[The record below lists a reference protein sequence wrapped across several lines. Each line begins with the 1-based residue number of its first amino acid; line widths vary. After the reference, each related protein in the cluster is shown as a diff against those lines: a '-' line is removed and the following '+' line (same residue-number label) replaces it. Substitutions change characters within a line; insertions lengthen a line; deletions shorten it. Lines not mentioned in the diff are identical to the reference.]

1 MVGILK
7 MDETTAEKLTPMMK
21 QYRKIKLQHKNHV
34 LFFRMGDFYEMFFED
49 AVEVS
54 ALIGLALTGRD
65 CGLGERA
72 PMCGV
77 PHHSSEGYIARL
89 VKAGKKVAVCEQTED
104 PAFAKGVVSRDVV
117 RVITPGTLVEE
128 NLLEEDANNFLC
140 SIYYG
145 AGGFGFAFADIS
157 TGQVNLVELSVDDDG
172 AAVGELAGYSPKE
185 VIFNPA
191 FMDKKQIAGFMR
203 EKLRCT
209 ADLIDD
215 EAYRPADVE
224 AAVLAHFE
232 KESLD
237 QLGLERGL
245 CCLLALGGL
254 LYYLEQTQKVGLK
267 RLCTLTL
274 RQDSKYI
281 QLGEGC
287 RANLELTKT
296 LRTGDRKGSLLWVL
310 DKTKTPMGKRL
321 IKSYIT
327 RPLAG
332 AAEIERRLNA
342 VEELF
347 GDEMLLWDATESLG
361 QVKDLERLITRVVY
375 GNATPRDLLYL
386 GRSLAGMPSIK
397 DRLSKVKSSELRA
410 INEEID
416 PLSDITEHIDSAIVE
431 SPPAGIKS
439 GGVMRTEYN
448 SRLASL
454 RELMGGTREILAEM
468 ESRERDKTGIRG
480 LKISFN
486 KVFGY
491 FIEISKSNVH
501 LAPEHYI
508 RKQTVSTGERYITEE
523 LKELEERIL
532 SAHEQALALEA
543 ELFEEL
549 RVAVAGQL
557 HRIQRTAAAV
567 AQLDVLCSF
576 ARISLD
582 NRYTRPLLSAGDEIV
597 IRGGRHPVVELVLE
611 GVPFVPN
618 DALLD
623 CGENQIAIITG
634 PNMAGKSTYMRQV
647 ALTVLMAQIGCF
659 VPAEH
664 AQIGIVDGIFTRIG
678 ASDDLSTGH
687 STFMVEMLELSE
699 ILRLATAKSLLVLD
713 EIGRGTSTYDGMSI
727 ARASL
732 EYIAKPGKLGA
743 KTMFATHYRE
753 LAEMEEVLPQVKN
766 YNVAVKKREGEII
779 FLRKI
784 VSGAADESFGI
795 EVGKL
800 AGIPD
805 SVIKRAYEIL
815 KDLESAQPVRVKGS
829 RIRRR
834 EEDEGAFQIS
844 MEGLRASEV
853 EDALRGVNL
862 ETLTPIEALN
872 QLFKLKGMLG

>member
-1 MVGILK
+1 MVGILE
-7 MDETTAEKLTPMMK
+7 MDEATAEKLTPMMK
-21 QYRKIKLQHKNHV
+21 QYRRIKLQHKNHI

-49 AVEVS
+49 AIS
-54 ALIGLALTGRD
+54 ASEKLGLALTGRD

-72 PMCGV
+72 PMCGL

-89 VKAGKKVAVCEQTED
+89 VKAGQKVAICEQTED

-145 AGGFGFAFADIS
+145 SGGFGLAFADIS
-157 TGQVNLVELSVDDDG
+157 TGLVNLIELATDDDN
-172 AAVGELAGYSPKE
+172 AVVGELAGYSPRE

-209 ADLIDD
+209 ADLIED
-215 EAYRPADVE
+215 EIYRPADIE

-232 KESLD
+232 KDSLD
-237 QLGLERGL
+237 RLGLEKSSR
-245 CCLLALGGL
+245 CLLALGGL

-296 LRTGDRKGSLLWVL
+296 LRTGEKKGSLLWVL

-321 IKSYIT
+321 IKNYIT

-332 AAEIERRLNA
+332 PAEIERRLNA

-347 GDEMLLWDATESLG
+347 GDEMLLWDVAESLG

-375 GNATPRDLLYL
+375 GNATPRDLLSL
-386 GRSLAGMPSIK
+386 GRSLAGMPPIK
-397 DRLSKVKSSELRA
+397 ERLGQVKSAELRA
-410 INEEID
+410 ISEEID
-416 PLSDITEHIDSAIVE
+416 PLVDITEQIDLAIIE
-431 SPPAGIKS
+431 NPPAGIKS
-439 GGVMRTEYN
+439 GGVLRAEYN
-448 SRLASL
+448 PQLTSL
-454 RELMGGTREILAEM
+454 RELMGGAKEILAEL
-468 ESRERDKTGIRG
+468 ESREREKTGIKN

-501 LAPEHYI
+501 LAPEHYT
-508 RKQTVSTGERYITEE
+508 RKQTVSTGERYITQE

-549 RVAVAGQL
+549 RVLIAGQL
-557 HRIQRTAAAV
+557 HRIQRTAAAI
-567 AQLDVLCSF
+567 ARLDVLCSF
-576 ARISLD
+576 ARSSLD
-582 NRYTRPLLSAGDEIV
+582 NRYTRPLLSTGDAVEI
-597 IRGGRHPVVELVLE
+597 RAGRHPVVELMLE
-611 GVPFVPN
+611 DAPFVPN
-618 DALLD
+618 DVLLD

-664 AQIGIVDGIFTRIG
+664 ARIGIVDGIFTRIG

-699 ILRLATAKSLLVLD
+699 ILRLCTGKSLLVLD

-753 LAEMEEVLPQVKN
+753 LSEMEDLLPQVKN

-784 VSGAADESFGI
+784 VPGAADESFGI

-805 SVIKRAYEIL
+805 PIIKRAYEIL
-815 KDLESAQPVRVKGS
+815 KDLESAQPVRVKGKA
-829 RIRRR
+829 RRR
-834 EEDEGAFQIS
+834 EEEDGIQIS

-853 EDALRGVNL
+853 EDSLRGVDL

-872 QLFKLKGMLG
+872 QMFKLKGMLG